1 LLIIYGEEKMKII
14 LVFLAVASCTAYAQI
29 TITSTDVANMFAV
42 GNGTTV
48 HQDTSQSMID
58 IGTPGGGNNWNFT
71 TLQSNLT
78 ADMESIDPN
87 SSPYISD
94 FAGADVCVYTTDF
107 SQGEQAEI
115 WTYSKL
121 NGTFD
126 AMGSSATV
134 ASIPGFVTSIKND
147 PYRRTYETPMTIN
160 SQWSQSFTQIILI
173 NGTPFDSTSIF
184 TSYRI
189 DAYGTM
195 TVPGGVSYDA
205 LRIRETLDVSGF
217 PTIVTYSFLAL
228 NGLVVAVF
236 AKDPVPPNS
245 GLIVADGTSYGGAL
259 TTTGVEQTSKL
270 PNDYSISQN
279 YPNPFNPS
287 TNIEYSIPSGSFVQL
302 KVYDI
307 LGNKVATL
315 VNEEQSAGIYRAD
328 FSGINLASGLYI
340 ARITSGNFSNS
351 IKMTLMK

>member
-1 LLIIYGEEKMKII
+1 MKII
-14 LVFLAVASCTAYAQI
+14 LVFFAVASCTAYAQI
-29 TITSTDVANMFAV
+29 TITSSDVADMFAV
-42 GNGTTV
+42 GNGTTI

-58 IGTPGGGNNWNFT
+58 IGSPGGGNNWNFT

-195 TVPGGVSYDA
+195 TVPGGASYDA
-205 LRIRETLDVSGF
+205 LRIEESLNVSGF
-217 PTIVTYSFLAL
+217 DQIVTYSFLAL

-236 AKDPVPPNS
+236 ATDLLPPNS
-245 GLIVADGTSYGGAL
+245 GVISADGTSYGGAL
-259 TTTGVEQTSKL
+259 TTTGVELTSGSPK
-270 PNDYSISQN
+270 DYSISQN
-279 YPNPFNPS
+279 YPNPFNPATS
-287 TNIEYSIPSGSFVQL
+287 IEYNIPEESFVEL
-302 KVYDI
+302 NVYDV

-315 VNEEQSAGIYRAD
+315 VNEEQSAGSYRVD
-328 FSGINLASGLYI
+328 FNGEGLSSGFYVAK
-340 ARITSGNFSNS
+340 ITAGNYTSS